1 MSSIHEHVLYV
12 PRGEVQEAACLGDG
26 QNRGEMLLAVFE
38 ISELIARAYQRSW
51 LAALSTGLR
60 IKHKTFSEG

>member
-1 MSSIHEHVLYV
+1 M
-12 PRGEVQEAACLGDG
+12 QEAACLGDG

-60 IKHKTFSEG
+60 IKHKTCSKG